1 MKQKKNY
8 YLKLEIITRLPE
20 QFYIL
25 NRCLKHIIL
34 IFAYGK
40 FKLYIVKIFLDL
52 FISHLVI

>member
-1 MKQKKNY
+1 MKQKNY

-20 QFYIL
+20 QFHRL
-25 NRCLKHIIL
+25 NRCLKHIL
-34 IFAYGK
+34 IFAYGE